1 MVDTITN
8 FFMVTED
15 ISHHYFIMKC
25 L

>member
-15 ISHHYFIMKC
+15 ISHHYIIIKC
-25 L
+25 F